1 MRVSN
6 QRLGAGL
13 TAVIAVVA
21 LAGCGGG
28 GSAKTNASGG
38 SAGSATAG
46 DKIIIKDFAYAP
58 ADLAVKVGQ
67 AITVTNEDSAVHTI
81 TADDKSFDTGDL
93 AKGKSMTIKISKP
106 GKYTYICTYHQYMK
120 GTITAS

>member
-13 TAVIAVVA
+13 TAVIAAVA

-28 GSAKTNASGG
+28 GSVKGNAPGG
-38 SAGSATAG
+38 STGTAG
-46 DKIIIKDFAYAP
+46 NAITIKGFAYTP
-58 ADLAVKVGQ
+58 VDLTVKVGQ
-67 AITVTNEDSAVHTI
+67 DITVTNEDAAVHTI

-93 AKGKSMTIKISKP
+93 AKGKSMTFKVTKA
-106 GKYTYICTYHQYMK
+106 GKYSYICTYHQYMK

>member
-13 TAVIAVVA
+13 TAVIAAVA

-28 GSAKTNASGG
+28 GSAKGTASGG
-38 SAGSATAG
+38 GTATAG
-46 DKIIIKDFAYAP
+46 DKVTIKGFAYSP
-58 ADLAVKVGQ
+58 SSLKVKVGQ
-67 AITVTNEDSAVHTI
+67 QITVTNEDSAVHTI

-93 AKGKSMTIKISKP
+93 AKGKSMTISVKKA
-106 GKYTYICTYHQYMK
+106 GTYTYICTYHQYMK